1 MKPWKAILLSPI
13 VGSLAVLIFLL
24 VMKYIL
30 HVIGV
35 VAICFVGI
43 CILAPFVKS
52 KEEN

>member
-1 MKPWKAILLSPI
+1 MKPWQAILLSPI
-13 VGSLAVLIFLL
+13 VGSLAALIFLL
-24 VMKYIL
+24 LIKYFL

-52 KEEN
+52 EEGQ